1 MKKTKTNSSFAG
13 TSRLLCL
20 ISAHSSETLGL
31 MRSLNRKAV
40 NLFLKMYDSLIGCK
54 DSGKYL
60 VIIWLRY
67 TMQSIQHLLSIANK
81 VVKMQRVIINLK
93 FTLKYNLFQYLFTL
107 VTFKPCMT
115 LFSWEVNGG
124 QCGLVPISSI
134 RSFLCVLRW
143 NMIYKCISHCNMYV
157 SNVFYYPQ
165 THLTA

>member
-1 MKKTKTNSSFAG
+1 MHYKNNPMKKTKTNSSFAG

-40 NLFLKMYDSLIGCK
+40 NLFLKMYDSLIGWK

-60 VIIWLRY
+60 VIILLQY

-115 LFSWEVNGG
+115 LFS
-124 QCGLVPISSI
+124 L
-134 RSFLCVLRW
+134 RSQWGSMWFGTNILHKIFSLCSA
-143 NMIYKCISHCNMYV
+143 MKHDI
-157 SNVFYYPQ
+157 
-165 THLTA
+165 